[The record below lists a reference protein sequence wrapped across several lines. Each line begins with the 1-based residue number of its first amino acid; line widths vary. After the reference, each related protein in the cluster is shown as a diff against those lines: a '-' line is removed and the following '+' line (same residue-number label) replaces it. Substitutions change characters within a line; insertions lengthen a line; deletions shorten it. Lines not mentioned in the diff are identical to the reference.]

1 MAIEKDAA
9 SDGKKTTMVIVGAVV
24 IVSAGAYL
32 GWGYLNRPEP
42 TPSQYN
48 LNRVANNAPRNSAE
62 TVQYQRLQSEANSIG
77 YKTAD
82 NGGTSFV
89 ASLRMSDINAEM
101 PAPAP
106 QPVNLNT
113 TPADTQ
119 QGSNPQNGGIAEDQK
134 AALKGYLKTL
144 NDRWKPGNMQLASA
158 FGQGAQSQQGTNQP
172 ADTSAGGSFG
182 NWTQSLPGN
191 APTVTPASLEAQTKA
206 RTDIVVVP
214 PNTRRPG
221 VIDSAVDSDN
231 LNSIVLAHIPA
242 GVLAGASF
250 TAQGVQLAGDGVV
263 IHFTRMTLNSVDYQ
277 VDAYALQDD
286 TLQSAVASDVSNRY
300 ISRILLPA
308 VASSLGGLGDLYK
321 QQNTQILSTNAGT
334 ISGGTGK
341 VSGSAV
347 AGTIVGGL
355 GANAGKVMTNDASR
369 LPVKQ
374 VKVFKNQIVAIQF
387 MKGVYES
394 DRVNKSAAVTPLNA
408 GEQ

>member
-191 APTVTPASLEAQTKA
+191 APTVTPANQETTRK
-206 RTDIVVVP
+206 DIEIVP

-242 GVLAGASF
+242 GPLAGASF

-263 IHFTRMTLNSVDYQ
+263 IHFTRMTHNGVDYQ

-300 ISRILLPA
+300 FSRIFVPA
-308 VASSLGGLGDLYK
+308 IASSVGGLGDLYK

-394 DRVNKSAAVTPLNA
+394 DRINKSAAVTPLNA

>member
-1 MAIEKDAA
+1 M
-9 SDGKKTTMVIVGAVV
+9 
-24 IVSAGAYL
+24 
-32 GWGYLNRPEP
+32 
-42 TPSQYN
+42 
-48 LNRVANNAPRNSAE
+48 
-62 TVQYQRLQSEANSIG
+62 
-77 YKTAD
+77 
-82 NGGTSFV
+82 
-89 ASLRMSDINAEM
+89 
-101 PAPAP
+101 
-106 QPVNLNT
+106 
-113 TPADTQ
+113 
-119 QGSNPQNGGIAEDQK
+119 
-134 AALKGYLKTL
+134 
-144 NDRWKPGNMQLASA
+144 
-158 FGQGAQSQQGTNQP
+158 
-172 ADTSAGGSFG
+172 
-182 NWTQSLPGN
+182 
-191 APTVTPASLEAQTKA
+191 
-206 RTDIVVVP
+206 VVP

-263 IHFTRMTLNSVDYQ
+263 IHFTRMTLNGADYQ

-300 ISRILLPA
+300 FSRIFVPA
-308 VASSLGGLGDLYK
+308 LASSVGGLGDLYK

-394 DRVNKSAAVTPLNA
+394 DRVNKSAVVTPLNA